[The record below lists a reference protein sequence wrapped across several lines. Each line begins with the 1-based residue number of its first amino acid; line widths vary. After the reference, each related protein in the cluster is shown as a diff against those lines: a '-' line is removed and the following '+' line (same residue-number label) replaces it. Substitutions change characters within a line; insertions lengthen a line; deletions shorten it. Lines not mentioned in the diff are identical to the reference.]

1 MKTSRR
7 KFLKIIGGGTIVATA
22 GIGGFVSTRTPHK
35 AQAPWFTA
43 GTYGDPRKWALSYAL
58 LAPNPHNRQ
67 PWEVDLS
74 TPDQVTIFRDKSK
87 DLPQTD
93 PYSRQLTI
101 GMGCF
106 LELLRIA
113 ASQKGFDVKYD
124 LFPDGDAGPI
134 AIAKF
139 TDGTKPDTLF
149 AHVMDRRSCKEP
161 FSDKLVT
168 NVQAEKLASF
178 AKIITDQPMVETVKK
193 LTWDAW
199 LTEANTPLAYKESVD
214 LMRMGKAEIN
224 ANPDGID
231 LGGPF
236 LESLMLVGALTR
248 EAQMDKNS
256 TSYKQGINIYE
267 EMLHATPAYA
277 YLTSEGNSRVDQIKT
292 GMKWLRLNLK
302 TTAMGLSLHPVS
314 QALQEFDEMAVHY
327 NNVHKLLAKNGETVQ
342 MLGRLGYGPV
352 IPKTPRW
359 PLETRIKKE

>member
-1 MKTSRR
+1 MKPSRR
-7 KFLKIIGGGTIVATA
+7 NFLKVIGGGTIVAA
-22 GIGGFVSTRTPHK
+22 LSVGGFVSTRTPHI
-35 AQAPWFTA
+35 AQAPWDRA
-43 GTYGDPRKWALSYAL
+43 GTYTDPRKWALSYAL

-67 PWEVDLS
+67 PWEVDLA
-74 TPDQVTIFRDKSK
+74 TPNQITIYRDKTK
-87 DLPQTD
+87 DLPHTD

-113 ASQKGFDVKYD
+113 ASQKGFDVEYD
-124 LFPDGDAGPI
+124 LFPEGDAGPI
-134 AIAKF
+134 AVAIFKDDAQ
-139 TDGTKPDTLF
+139 PDMLF
-149 AHVMDRRSCKEP
+149 KHVMDRRSCKEP
-161 FSDKLVT
+161 FSDQKISST
-168 NVQAEKLASF
+168 QKEELASF
-178 AKIITDQPMVETVKK
+178 TKIITDQTGVASVKK

-224 ANPDGID
+224 ENPDGID
-231 LGGPF
+231 IGGPF

-256 TSYKQGINIYE
+256 TSYKQGINIYNK
-267 EMLHATPAYA
+267 MLNATPAYA
-277 YLTSEGNSRVDQIKT
+277 YLTTNTNTRVDQIKT

-314 QALQEFDEMAVHY
+314 QALQEFDEMSEHY
-327 NNVHKLLAKNGETVQ
+327 ETVHKLLAKNGETVQ

-359 PLETRIKKE
+359 PLEKSIIKE